1 MSWWMVTVLLLT
13 SYNYLQLVPA
23 VLLKEKNPSM
33 IKVFLSHSSKD
44 KELVRRIG
52 KDLESY
58 GFDIWLDEK
67 EILIG
72 DSIVDKV
79 DKGLNKSNF
88 VLALLSKASIE
99 SGWVKQ
105 EIQSALHF
113 HHTDKSIFVIP
124 VLAEECE
131 MPHYLAPLKYAN
143 LTKDYNKGIREIVLS
158 IDEKSGINWT
168 YEQTPK
174 FASDSLLK
182 SLVFNRNFSLFAID
196 NGLAFYHTLNYN
208 NISSKE
214 IKIRIPQW
222 VDEINSKD
230 LVDPTEDQLLKT
242 IPSYYD
248 ESADYLKTRI
258 GVDSTGFFNCKVG
271 LIKIEKPI
279 KRLGQPLILTVIPL
293 SYWVV
298 REFNRRMLKAPDD
311 RLLQKLRDDNL
322 SKLTDMED
330 TVTFKCPSALYVE
343 LALITADG
351 MICIAEKNPQLSV
364 LARTNRSKWTCT
376 IEEGL
381 EWNKDIKI
389 EEKVINM
396 ETVTSRCFHLELD
409 IFKEHIVEIKLTG
422 VALEYTHLNSAITG
436 LCVLSLSSGEV
447 KTQIERSEDFQL
459 GYKFVPI
466 ESINEQFFEKS
477 NPNVSWHPTARLRML
492 AVVNWAKDKKWNRK
506 M

>member
-52 KDLESY
+52 NDLESY

-79 DKGLNKSNF
+79 DRGLNKSNF
-88 VLALLSKASIE
+88 VLALLSKASLE

-124 VLAEECE
+124 VLVEECE
-131 MPHYLAPLKYAN
+131 IPHYLAPLKYAD
-143 LTKDYNKGIREIVLS
+143 LTKNYDKGIREIVLS
-158 IDEKSGINWT
+158 IDEKNGINWT
-168 YEQTPK
+168 YNYTPK

-182 SLVFNRNFSLFAID
+182 SLVFNRNFSLLAID
-196 NGLAFYHTLNYN
+196 NGLAFYHTNNYN
-208 NISSKE
+208 NISSNE
-214 IKIRIPQW
+214 IEIRIPEW
-222 VDEINSKD
+222 VDEINSND
-230 LVDPTEDQLLKT
+230 LVDPTVNELNEI
-242 IPSYYD
+242 IPSFYD

-258 GVDSTGFFNCKVG
+258 EVDSTGFFNCKVG
-271 LIKIEKPI
+271 LIKIEKPV
-279 KRLGQPLILTVIPL
+279 KRLGQPLTLTVIPL

-311 RLLQKLRDDNL
+311 RKLQKLRNYNL
-322 SKLTDMED
+322 SQLTDMED
-330 TVTFKCPSALYVE
+330 NVTFKCPSALYVE

-389 EEKVINM
+389 DKKVIDM
-396 ETVTSRCFHLELD
+396 KTVISRCFHLELD
-409 IFKEHIVEIKLTG
+409 IFEEHIVEIKLTD

-436 LCVLSLSSGEV
+436 LCLLSITSGEL
-447 KTQIERSEDFQL
+447 KTQIEDSEDFQM

-466 ESINEQFFEKS
+466 ENINEQFFENS
-477 NPNVSWHPTARLRML
+477 DLNVSWHPTARLRML
-492 AVVNWAKDKKWNRK
+492 AVVNWAKEKNWSREF
-506 M
+506 